1 MKNLFSHTDGFFERR
16 CIMRCNH
23 EFLEVHIIVSMSS
36 PVDHVHTRNRQQV
49 RIITLQVAVA
59 ADTPFAAVADA
70 FTGLLTEAVA
80 ADDGVLLDWGYAET
94 QDGKVRTAVVTA
106 GPDPEENEIFAGVQV
121 TTTVSAPAV
130 TSTQGEVATWRAV
143 GSSIQPAS
151 PAKPTPSTVR

>member
-1 MKNLFSHTDGFFERR
+1 MHN
-16 CIMRCNH
+16 
-23 EFLEVHIIVSMSS
+23 VQ
-36 PVDHVHTRNRQQV
+36 PRQQV

-121 TTTVSAPAV
+121 TTTVSAPA
-130 TSTQGEVATWRAV
+130 EVQYQA
-143 GSSIQPAS
+143 
-151 PAKPTPSTVR
+151 